1 MWNSES
7 IKELR
12 KSLDISQSAFSK
24 KLGIRQQTV
33 SEWETGVYSP
43 RGGSITLL
51 DMVAKEVQGD
61 YRNIIAA
68 ENYESSI
75 KVVEK
80 QDKPPVEKKITEKVN
95 NKRSN
100 FVYYGNVSSSNNGQ
114 LLPI

>member
-12 KSLDISQSAFSK
+12 KSLDLSQSEFSK

-51 DMVAKEVQGD
+51 DIAAKEVHGD
-61 YRNIIAA
+61 KILINNIFRRATSTSD
-68 ENYESSI
+68 EYVN
-75 KVVEK
+75 VE
-80 QDKPPVEKKITEKVN
+80 
-95 NKRSN
+95 
-100 FVYYGNVSSSNNGQ
+100 SNN
-114 LLPI
+114 LLGYRSC

>member
-1 MWNSES
+1 MSYKGKYRPNNPL
-7 IKELR
+7 KY
-12 KSLDISQSAFSK
+12 K
-24 KLGIRQQTV
+24 
-33 SEWETGVYSP
+33 
-43 RGGSITLL
+43 
-51 DMVAKEVQGD
+51 GD

>member
-12 KSLDISQSAFSK
+12 KSLDLSQSEFSK

-51 DMVAKEVQGD
+51 DIAAKEVHGD
-61 YRNIIAA
+61 KIICDVFNRTKMRKKNIFLP
-68 ENYESSI
+68 
-75 KVVEK
+75 EK
-80 QDKPPVEKKITEKVN
+80 RPV
-95 NKRSN
+95 
-100 FVYYGNVSSSNNGQ
+100 
-114 LLPI
+114 

>member
-1 MWNSES
+1 MWNSQS
-7 IKELR
+7 IKDLR
-12 KSLDISQSAFSK
+12 KSLDLSQSAFSK

-51 DMVAKEVQGD
+51 DMVSKELQGGTSIVHED
-61 YRNIIAA
+61 YK
-68 ENYESSI
+68 SSVKTI
-75 KVVEK
+75 KR
-80 QDKPPVEKKITEKVN
+80 QDKSPVQKKVIEKVN
-95 NKRSN
+95 NKRTN

>member
-12 KSLDISQSAFSK
+12 KSLDLSQSEFSK

-51 DMVAKEVQGD
+51 DIAAKEVHGD
-61 YRNIIAA
+61 KILINNNNPKPSLQRI
-68 ENYESSI
+68 E
-75 KVVEK
+75 KVLS
-80 QDKPPVEKKITEKVN
+80 PSLNKKVTEKN
-95 NKRSN
+95 TKKRTS
-100 FVYYGNVSSSNNGQ
+100 FVYYANVSSSNSGQ

>member
-12 KSLDISQSAFSK
+12 KSLDLSQSEFSK

-43 RGGSITLL
+43 RGGSLTLL
-51 DMVAKEVQGD
+51 DMAAKEVHGD
-61 YRNIIAA
+61 KILTNNEHSEAPLQHI
-68 ENYESSI
+68 
-75 KVVEK
+75 EK
-80 QDKPPVEKKITEKVN
+80 QLNPSHNQKVIEKT
-95 NKRSN
+95 NKKRTN
-100 FVYYGNVSSSNNGQ
+100 FVYYANVSSSNNGQ

>member
-12 KSLDISQSAFSK
+12 KSLDLSQSEFSK

-51 DMVAKEVQGD
+51 DIAAKEVHGD
-61 YRNIIAA
+61 KILINKPIKIRMNDIKTLTFAS
-68 ENYESSI
+68 EN
-75 KVVEK
+75 K
-80 QDKPPVEKKITEKVN
+80 
-95 NKRSN
+95 
-100 FVYYGNVSSSNNGQ
+100 
-114 LLPI
+114 